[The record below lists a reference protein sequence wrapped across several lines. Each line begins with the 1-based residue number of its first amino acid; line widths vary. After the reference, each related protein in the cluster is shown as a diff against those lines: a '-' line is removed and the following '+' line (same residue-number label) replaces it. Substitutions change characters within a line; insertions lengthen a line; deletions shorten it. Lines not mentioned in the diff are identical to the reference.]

1 MVTMSAMPMLI
12 LSMSKRMIIDD
23 HEGNAEEECDY
34 AFDDRDN
41 EEDSFL
47 DKETGDLDDDDTRLW

>member
-1 MVTMSAMPMLI
+1 
-12 LSMSKRMIIDD
+12 MIIDD